1 MVPRYFAIAPWA
13 LRANVQAVPESGPRT
28 SSQPPPGHLVPV
40 HRSSLSTENV
50 SPCFHFES
58 DSLLLHCGED
68 TPKNHMAG
76 LRAALMGALIT
87 SGPAEAAGKSF
98 NPRRPRQGEAARGNN
113 KACLCQGGADAQGQR

>member
-1 MVPRYFAIAPWA
+1 MCASV
-13 LRANVQAVPESGPRT
+13 LQPRT

-68 TPKNHMAG
+68 TPKNHMVRRTCDVEG
-76 LRAALMGALIT
+76 DALVDLLIPPPPGAIKVLFDIV
-87 SGPAEAAGKSF
+87 
-98 NPRRPRQGEAARGNN
+98 GNIEMFSIET
-113 KACLCQGGADAQGQR
+113 GQS